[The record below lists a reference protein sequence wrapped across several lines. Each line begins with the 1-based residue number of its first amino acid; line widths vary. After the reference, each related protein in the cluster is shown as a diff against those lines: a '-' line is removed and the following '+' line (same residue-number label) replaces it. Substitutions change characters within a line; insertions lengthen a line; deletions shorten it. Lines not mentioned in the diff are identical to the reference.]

1 MAEESRLKATV
12 GRKPRSRSSVR
23 SEPIR
28 TMFRPGEAADLRAI
42 ARAWDVPLASVVW
55 AIVHGELRRYR
66 RAAPD
71 HGQAALAA
79 AAAYSVTHRSGGGVP
94 REARPV
100 GEELGDIPGG
110 SEGSN

>member
-1 MAEESRLKATV
+1 MAEEARLKATV
-12 GRKPRSRSSVR
+12 GRKPRARSSVR

-42 ARAWDVPLASVVW
+42 ARHWGVPVATVVW

-79 AAAYSVTHRSGGGVP
+79 AAAYSVTHRVGGSVP

-100 GEELGDIPGG
+100 GGGAEEHPGG
-110 SEGSN
+110 SLGSK